1 VAKRPLRVEEL
12 AEVLAFDLDAAD
24 GEIQTFHAEWRWEDQ
39 EQAVLSVCSS
49 LISIVDIYGSRVV
62 QFSHFSVKEFLT
74 SKRIA
79 AADGDVSQY
88 HILPG
93 PAHTILT
100 QACLGVL
107 LRLDVGRR
115 IQRQEDSVG

>member
-1 VAKRPLRVEEL
+1 MGRPRTSGAIRLLKLDFHR
-12 AEVLAFDLDAAD
+12 FD
-24 GEIQTFHAEWRWEDQ
+24 
-39 EQAVLSVCSS
+39 V
-49 LISIVDIYGSRVV
+49 YGSRVV